1 MDRRKSAPE
10 RRQSE
15 RYDSDRRGEHH
26 YPADENQ
33 TDGDRRNALDRDE
46 LKRRLEQIR
55 G

>member
-1 MDRRKSAPE
+1 MDRRKPAPE
-10 RRQSE
+10 RRQPD

-33 TDGDRRNALDRDE
+33 TEGDRRNASARDE
-46 LKRRLEQIR
+46 LKKRLEQIR

>member
-10 RRQSE
+10 RRQAD

-33 TDGDRRNALDRDE
+33 TDGDRRNGSDRDE
-46 LKRRLEQIR
+46 LKKRLEQIR